1 MIQSY
6 KKKYRALDKYDVLM
20 IGSGMGCLAAASLL
34 AKENKKVLVLERHY
48 TPGGFTHVFKRRG
61 YEWDVGIHYIGE
73 VQRKHSAIKII
84 FDYITDSSL
93 KWEDMGRVYD
103 KIIIGKKRYDLV
115 KGVSN
120 FKKQILS
127 YFPNEE
133 IAINKYVDLVF
144 ASNRAMKKF
153 YMSKVFSKILDF
165 FIGTFYKKEYLNYSN
180 KTTYEVLSE
189 ITNNKNLIKV
199 LTGQYGDYGLPPK
212 QSSFAMHAS
221 VVKHYF
227 DGGSFPIGGSSEIV
241 NTIDPIIEKHSG
253 TIIVNAE
260 VKNIVINKG
269 RAIGVKMIDGKIF
282 YADNIVSGVG
292 IFNTYKHLMPSEI
305 AKKYNFLSKL
315 KMIKPSVSHGCLYI
329 GLKGTPE
336 ELGLP
341 KSNLWIY
348 PEKGSHDDCVEEYL
362 KDINAPFP
370 LVYISFPS
378 SKDPDWSNRYPGR
391 STIDII
397 TLLPYEIFSDWQDT
411 EWMNRGKDYDDLKE
425 KISLRLLETLF
436 NEFPNLRD
444 KIDHFELSSP
454 LTTQKFVN
462 YQKGELYGIDHS
474 PERFNQKFL
483 KPKTEIKNLFLT
495 GQDIVTAG
503 VGGALFSG
511 LLTAI
516 AVSKK
521 NLFKKIKKSVI

>member
-20 IGSGMGCLAAASLL
+20 IGSGMGCLSAASIL
-34 AKENKKVLVLERHY
+34 AKENKRVLILERHY
-48 TPGGFTHVFKRRG
+48 TAGGFTHIFKRRG

-73 VQRKHSAIKII
+73 VQRKNSAIKII
-84 FDYITDSSL
+84 FDYITDCNL
-93 KWEDMGRVYD
+93 KWADMGDVYD
-103 KIIIGKKRYDLV
+103 KIIIGEKKYNLV

-120 FKKQILS
+120 FKKQILE
-127 YFPNEE
+127 YFPKEE

-165 FIGTFYKKEYLNYSN
+165 LIGGYYKKDYLKYSN
-180 KTTYEVLSE
+180 KTTHEVLSG
-189 ITNNKNLIKV
+189 ITKNKKLIKV
-199 LTGQYGDYGLPPK
+199 LTGQYGDYGLPPM

-227 DGGSFPIGGSSEIV
+227 DGGSFPIGGSSKIV
-241 NTIDPIIEKHSG
+241 ETIDPIIEKNSG

-260 VKNIVINKG
+260 VKSIIIDKG
-269 RAIGVKMIDGKIF
+269 RAVGVKMVDGKLF
-282 YADNIVSGVG
+282 YADSIISGIG
-292 IFNTYKHLMPSEI
+292 IFNTYKKLIPIEI
-305 AKKYNFLSKL
+305 VQKHNLLSRL

-329 GLKGTPE
+329 GLKGSPE
-336 ELGLP
+336 DLKLP
-341 KSNLWIY
+341 KHNLWIY
-348 PEKGSHDDCVEEYL
+348 PEKGSHDDCVKEYL
-362 KDINAPFP
+362 NDINADFP

-378 SKDPDWSNRYPGR
+378 SKDPDWSNRYPGK

-397 TLLPYEIFSDWQDT
+397 TLLPYDIFTSWQNT
-411 EWMNRGKDYDDLKE
+411 EWMNRGEDYDNLKE
-425 KISLRLLETLF
+425 AISSRLLDILF
-436 NEFPNLRD
+436 KELPHLRD
-444 KIDHFELSSP
+444 KLDHYELSSP
-454 LTTQKFVN
+454 LTTKKFVN
-462 YQKGELYGIDHS
+462 YDRGELYGIDHT
-474 PERFNQKFL
+474 PERFSQKFL
-483 KPKTEIKNLFLT
+483 KPETEIKNFYLT

-521 NLFKKIKKSVI
+521 NLFKKIKNSVL